1 MYWDSSDYEAM
12 SKKVIDI
19 YLDYEIRT
27 FPVDEIEI
35 CRKLG
40 VKLLP
45 YSEFPDFVK
54 AVSEDAFYVPP
65 TTKNPPIIFY
75 NDLEMNEGRRRYNI
89 FHELKHFVCGDTEET
104 LYDENMADFFARY
117 FMCPIPVLISRRVS
131 DIPTI
136 MSDYNI
142 GLQAANNVLNNL
154 RNRRMR
160 YGDKIFE
167 HEQAL
172 VDLIEGG
179 DEN

>member
-35 CRKLG
+35 CKKLG

-65 TTKNPPIIFY
+65 TTENPPIIFY
-75 NDLEMNEGRRRYNI
+75 NDLKMNEGRRRYNV
-89 FHELKHFVCGDTEET
+89 FHELKHFVW
-104 LYDENMADFFARY
+104 RY
-117 FMCPIPVLISRRVS
+117 RR
-131 DIPTI
+131 
-136 MSDYNI
+136 NI
-142 GLQAANNVLNNL
+142 
-154 RNRRMR
+154 
-160 YGDKIFE
+160 I
-167 HEQAL
+167 
-172 VDLIEGG
+172 
-179 DEN
+179 

>member
-35 CRKLG
+35 CKKLG

-54 AVSEDAFYVPP
+54 AVSEDAFYVSP

-75 NDLEMNEGRRRYNI
+75 NDLKMNEEGEDI
-89 FHELKHFVCGDTEET
+89 
-104 LYDENMADFFARY
+104 MFF
-117 FMCPIPVLISRRVS
+117 
-131 DIPTI
+131 
-136 MSDYNI
+136 MS
-142 GLQAANNVLNNL
+142 
-154 RNRRMR
+154 
-160 YGDKIFE
+160 
-167 HEQAL
+167 
-172 VDLIEGG
+172 
-179 DEN
+179 

>member
-35 CRKLG
+35 CKKLG

-54 AVSEDAFYVPP
+54 AVSEDAFYVSP

-75 NDLEMNEGRRRYNI
+75 NDLKMNEEGEDIMFFMSWNILCVEMNIKLEVY
-89 FHELKHFVCGDTEET
+89 
-104 LYDENMADFFARY
+104 YPM
-117 FMCPIPVLISRRVS
+117 
-131 DIPTI
+131 
-136 MSDYNI
+136 
-142 GLQAANNVLNNL
+142 Q
-154 RNRRMR
+154 
-160 YGDKIFE
+160 
-167 HEQAL
+167 
-172 VDLIEGG
+172 
-179 DEN
+179 